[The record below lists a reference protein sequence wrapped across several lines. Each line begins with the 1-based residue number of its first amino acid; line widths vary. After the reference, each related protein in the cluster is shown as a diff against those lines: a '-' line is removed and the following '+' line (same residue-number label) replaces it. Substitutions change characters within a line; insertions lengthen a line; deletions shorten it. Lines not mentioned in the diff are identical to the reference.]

1 MSPNSRYVST
11 TSIRVSELVSIS
23 IGMLA
28 IEMAGGHDYAH
39 MPRRYPAAGDSQA
52 VLAKLSL
59 ADLCTESVLTKTHDH
74 ID

>member
-1 MSPNSRYVST
+1 MSPDFRYVST
-11 TSIRVSELVSIS
+11 TGIHVLGLVSVS

-28 IEMAGGHDYAH
+28 IEMPEGHDDAQ

-52 VLAKLSL
+52 VLAKLFF
-59 ADLCTESVLTKTHDH
+59 ADLRTQSVLTKTHEH